1 MTRLFFLTFLIT
13 ASSFTNLNA
22 QWYKPEKV
30 GKKAAAAYTLGLES
44 ADAGD
49 LKDALLHFSEAI
61 KIDARLVDAY
71 LSRAGVKA
79 ELKNYRQSVD
89 DFEKAIELDSVYTLT
104 YLLPYSIS
112 LAGTGAFMKAEEIVN
127 RFLSIPGIN
136 EKSRK
141 AAGYRKSVYEFAI
154 SFIQQHDSAYQFEP
168 LNLGDEVNSSSLEY
182 YPSLTIDG
190 SKLIYTRRIENDE
203 DFFDIE
209 LDQKIKKRS
218 TPLEGM
224 INTNYNEGAQNIS
237 QDGRWLVFAGC
248 NYPEGI
254 GSCDLYLAT
263 QNRNG
268 EWGEPRNLGD
278 AINTEYWESSPS
290 LSPDKKDLY
299 FSSNRPGG
307 YGGKDLW
314 VSHLLPTGKWSKPEN
329 MGPSINTDGDEGS
342 AFIHADNQSLYF
354 NSNGHMGYGSA
365 DIFLSRK
372 DSSGQWSEAL
382 NLGYP
387 INTMDEEG
395 SLIVAADGQTA
406 YYASDRSDSRGG
418 LDLYRFNIR
427 KEFSAA
433 ATIWVKGKVTD
444 AKTSAGLPSRIDLT
458 DISTRRQIYS
468 LQTDEDGN
476 YLLPLPHGKDYAFS
490 VRRKGYLFYSENFS
504 LSSDSLL
511 RPLVINI
518 PLQPVLA
525 GANIILKN
533 IFFDLNKFSLK
544 SESTAELDLLV
555 TFMQENPNLKIEISG
570 HTDNVG
576 NTSENNTL
584 SLNRAKAV
592 TEYLAGKGIAS
603 GRMSYR
609 GYGSTKPVA
618 SNDNERGKS
627 LNRRTEL
634 RVISN

>member
-1 MTRLFFLTFLIT
+1 MTRLFTSFLLI
-13 ASSFTNLNA
+13 SLISHSPIYA

-30 GKKAAAAYTLGLES
+30 GKKAAAEYTLGLES

-49 LKDALLHFSEAI
+49 LKDALLHFTQAI
-61 KIDARLVDAY
+61 KIDGKLVDAY
-71 LSRAGVKA
+71 LSRAGVNA
-79 ELKNYRQSVD
+79 EMKNYRESID
-89 DFEKAIELDSVYTLT
+89 DFERAIGLDSVYTLP

-112 LAGTGAFMKAEEIVN
+112 LAGTGAFVKADEAVE
-127 RFLSIPGIN
+127 RFLAIPGIN
-136 EKSRK
+136 EKSRR

-154 SFIQQHDSAYQFEP
+154 RFGQEHDTAYQFEP
-168 LNLGDEVNSSSLEY
+168 LNLGDEINSSSLEY

-190 SKLIYTRRIENDE
+190 SKLIYTRRVENDE
-203 DFFDIE
+203 DFFESE
-209 LDQKIKKRS
+209 LNQKIKKKS

-248 NYPEGI
+248 NYPEGM

-263 QNRNG
+263 QAKNG

-278 AINTEYWESSPS
+278 AINSEYWESSPS

-329 MGPSINTDGDEGS
+329 LGPSINTDGDEGS

-354 NSNGHMGYGSA
+354 NSNGHMGYGAA
-365 DIFLSRK
+365 DIFLVRR
-372 DSSGQWSEAL
+372 DSAGQWSEAK

-418 LDLYRFNIR
+418 LDLYQFNIR
-427 KEFSAA
+427 KEYSAA

-444 AKTSAGLPSRIDLT
+444 AKTGAGLPSRIDLT
-458 DISTRRQIYS
+458 DINTRRQIYS
-468 LQTDEDGN
+468 LQTDEEGD

-504 LSSDSLL
+504 LRSDSLL

-518 PLQPVLA
+518 PLQPVVA
-525 GANIILKN
+525 GANIVLKN
-533 IFFDLNKFSLK
+533 IFFDQNKFSLK
-544 SESTAELDLLV
+544 TESTAELDLLV
-555 TFMQENPNLKIEISG
+555 TLMQENPNLKIEISG

-576 NTSENNTL
+576 SAADNNTL

-592 TEYLAGKGIAS
+592 TEYLTGKGIAS
-603 GRMSYR
+603 GRMSNR
-609 GYGSTKPVA
+609 GFGSTKPVA
-618 SNDNERGKS
+618 GNDTEKGKA